1 MTNITKDMTSSIT
14 TTIKTTTTLSN
25 SMITINNMINRI
37 ITVTLQLWK
46 LKQRHIK
53 MMIGAIAI
61 LLQAERKKWLLRWS
75 YQLKNRHTKITLTK

>member
-14 TTIKTTTTLSN
+14 TRIKTTTTLSN

-46 LKQRHIK
+46 LKQ
-53 MMIGAIAI
+53 
-61 LLQAERKKWLLRWS
+61 
-75 YQLKNRHTKITLTK
+75 